1 MALAWDV
8 ILDHI
13 LTSRYPGISWLV
25 VLEIGQIDTSD
36 AKYKQYYLNK
46 LGQALLM
53 WSIGPY
59 WKPVFKGTI
68 ILQLPDQPW
77 G

>member
-1 MALAWDV
+1 MLV
-8 ILDHI
+8 QTILFEQ
-13 LTSRYPGISWLV
+13 TV
-25 VLEIGQIDTSD
+25 
-36 AKYKQYYLNK
+36 
-46 LGQALLM
+46 GQAILL

-77 G
+77 GW